1 MEDLVPNYDFIC
13 LDCKKLFNIHLTFQE
28 YGKKKVKCPL
38 CQGTHLQRRIG
49 RVRVMRSDDSRMEDL
64 SDADALDGLEENPKA
79 MGKMLRKMRSQAGE
93 ETPPEFDEVVDR
105 LEAGQ
110 SPQDIEGAM
119 PDLAAGMDAGMG
131 RPMGA
136 DGFDDDLD

>member
-1 MEDLVPNYDFIC
+1 
-13 LDCKKLFNIHLTFQE
+13 
-28 YGKKKVKCPL
+28 
-38 CQGTHLQRRIG
+38 
-49 RVRVMRSDDSRMEDL
+49 MRSDDSRMEDL
-64 SDADALDGLEENPKA
+64 SDADALEGMEENPKT

-119 PDLAAGMDAGMG
+119 PDLAAGMDAGLG